1 MGRATFEC
9 RNCKTVIEFDPDPN
23 VQLIIE
29 NKEPD
34 RTYEIKSRGD
44 VKSRSPKVYT
54 LRCPNC
60 GTMNSVTY

>member
-1 MGRATFEC
+1 MGRATYEC
-9 RNCKTVIEFDPDPN
+9 RNCKTVNEFDPDPN
-23 VQLIIE
+23 VQLLIE

-34 RTYEIKSRGD
+34 RTYEIKSRRD

-54 LRCPNC
+54 LRCSNC